1 MLFALGQL
9 VRALVAPPLVFA
21 SKLVVSKI
29 VLLDLA
35 LEEKVRFFYADW
47 FALNKTVVFVLA
59 IAILVLE
66 VQ

>member
-1 MLFALGQL
+1 
-9 VRALVAPPLVFA
+9 VRILVAPPLVFV

-29 VLLDLA
+29 VLLGLA
-35 LEEKVRFFYADW
+35 LEEKMRFFNAEW
-47 FALNKTVVFVLA
+47 FALNKTVVFLLA